1 MTSQRRSE
9 RGNIF
14 AALFGAVA
22 LIGVVGAASTALMR
36 GPLSTVVT
44 VNQRAKADTQ
54 MQLAAKLAI
63 MEAAQ
68 QSAGGDCDADGYI
81 EPLVPRGPSGSEP
94 IPTNGGLIPGVIGA
108 TKTDPWG
115 TEYGYCVWDMK
126 DIGTGTCAAGLI
138 DGPTV
143 DAAANSSVVLAI
155 ISAGPDRAFQTAC
168 ETYTANNDHVTQ
180 AGDDIVHTF
189 TYDDARGLSDGLWTL
204 KQGSPNVATIDKE
217 IELSKAA
224 SFLSETSF
232 QGGAKFDSGFLDL
245 SAGGLMKLPTQATS
259 GVCNVANTGVL
270 RIDTSGGGQL
280 LQICDPSADVILDPD
295 GDKWVDIGGS
305 GGVGGN
311 IDGLTDGYSHGA
323 SRNLFLGSEDANLN
337 VDPAQA
343 ISNVALGLGSGE
355 AIVSGDNNTLLGNS
369 AGYNIT
375 TGNNNVM
382 IGSGAG
388 GGVTTGSNNIIIGNS
403 DALAAGTS
411 NELRIS
417 NFIFGDISGGRLGI
431 GGAPGAGY
439 KLDVEGGTVN
449 ADRYE
454 VAPNVFY
461 STSGSDLLLGTSN
474 TTRLV
479 IDSAGLVGIGMAPS
493 EELDVAGDIR
503 ASESFYADEGNAGA
517 PAYSFDGDADTGIF
531 GSGAGDL
538 AISTNGLQRLV
549 VDSSGNVGI
558 GEPSPGQALD
568 VVGNGEFSGY
578 VLGESFRVN
587 SDSGLYEQGTGVSLN
602 VGGAPAL
609 TVLASGEVGIGTTNP
624 NMDLEVAGAIRIGDT
639 ANGCAAGTSGS
650 IKYTSSGDAL
660 EYCSSDGNWYT
671 IGASGGGGGG
681 VGSPRIS
688 ALQEAAATNIIDNAN
703 YTQTWRWDS
712 LTTDNGLILGSSSIT
727 SGSILNIA
735 GTNTGAS
742 AAALNVSTTSTTSG
756 ASAITGLASGAAGFV
771 TGVIGQSDSGSGR
784 GVYGYA
790 SATVGVNYGV
800 QAISNGSNGYGLFA
814 RAASATGNTYGVY
827 GDVNSPDGI
836 GGYFQNLAGG
846 WGLYSE
852 NDVGIGPNH
861 YLNWGTTRGTTG
873 YGIRDNNGIMEI
885 KNSSGTWS
893 PISSSSSVGGAPG
906 SDSQVVYNSAGTLG
920 ADANFTW
927 DRATARMGLG
937 VASPTG
943 RLQTG
948 DTLYDTAVCPA
959 GYVAGDFDGEGDV
972 QDCVS
977 VGLVVLPD
985 GNVGVGTTAPNLMS
999 AAREFSVSTGLAS
1012 GAVGINLQGNVAD
1025 GAAVGAIGAWNNSD
1039 LVSMIQFPHTGATG
1053 AIQFGVH
1060 NGTSMDLDA
1069 MILQSDGNIVL
1080 GDLAADAGLR
1090 LDVNGAVGATEYC
1103 DEDGLNCIDIADVSG
1118 AGGADTEVQF
1128 NSGGKLAG
1136 SPGFTWAEGS
1146 SALNVTGRVN
1156 ITDRVNIAGQVGSA
1170 PQLMRLGDLTDVDTT
1185 GAVDGNAIIF
1195 DGTNWVVG
1203 TVGAGSIGAA
1213 GTDRQ
1218 VQFNSNGALAADSRF
1233 VYTSAGDFIV
1243 GSYQFDDTTTGN
1255 EDARMVFN
1263 RSKGAFRAGRVALA
1277 QWDDANIGVNSA
1289 AFGLDTTAS
1298 GLASF
1303 ATGRAVT
1310 ASGSYSFVS
1319 GQTGTASGTYSV
1331 AMGRQNTASGIASV
1345 ALGHV
1350 TTASGANSFAAGNQT
1365 IASGLSSTAMG
1376 RSVVAGDGVALSGL
1390 GDGSL
1395 ALGLI
1400 DDAVT
1405 ITTPSQVTGI
1415 QSMGIFMGDQDG
1427 LVVSANNQMSLL
1439 GGTMVIDPRV
1449 PATNLTADTTF
1460 EVEGTIKISYSNEAC
1475 DASREGSIRYMSN
1488 TDTFE
1493 VCAATASGW
1502 EEIGGNIEQVAGDPP
1517 VSNFVEDLNDLGD
1530 VVLSGSANGECLTY
1544 NGTNWINSACTS
1556 SAPSA
1561 AGADRQ
1567 IQFNSNNS
1575 FAADAN
1581 FVYTSEGS
1589 LIIGSSQMDDDSG
1602 SSDDNTKMFF
1612 DKDNAAFRA
1621 GFVGDDVFWDSANRG
1636 WASVALGQNTTASG
1650 QRAVAMGNFTQAT
1663 GNQAFAVGE
1672 NSIASG
1678 DSSMAFGADTEA
1690 GGYAATALGSTSR
1703 ALGNRSLASGSASFA
1718 GGENS
1723 TALGH
1728 QTKASGYASTAMGTF
1743 SMATGEASTAMGEGT
1758 MATGRYGIAMGLA
1771 AVAGD
1776 GLFVGSDPEQGS
1788 QNPLVGEAT
1797 MAIGLVTADNANN
1810 FLTVFPKVTG
1820 NQSLGI
1826 FMSAQEAVELADNN
1840 TMGLFGG
1847 KMVIDP
1853 RVPASNL
1860 SADTAFEVEGTIK
1873 IAYSGE
1879 ACDASREGSIR
1890 YMSSTDTFE
1899 MCAVAA
1905 NDWEAIG
1912 GGGTPGGVDT
1922 NVQFNS
1928 NGTLD
1933 GSSNF
1938 TWNEGTTTLD
1948 VNGVVSISD
1957 RLVLGGTAGNAPTYI
1972 ALADLSDVDVSGV
1985 ANGECLAYD
1994 GAQWTAAACGGGGG
2008 GATPGG
2014 ADTYVQF
2021 NSNGALGGTADFTWD
2036 QGNTILSISG
2046 VVSVGEKIAMGGVA
2060 GNLPTYMGLNG
2071 LSDVDTT
2078 GVANGD
2084 ALVYDGSEWV
2094 PGAAGATPGG
2104 ANTYV
2109 QFNSNGELHGVAGFT
2124 WNNAT
2129 TTLGVTGR
2137 INVSDRINITG
2148 QAGNAP
2154 NEMTIANLG
2163 DVALASPAN
2172 GECLVYDGTNW
2183 ENAACGG
2190 GGGGG
2195 AISGLTAATATN
2207 SINNGNYTQTWNW
2220 DSLTT
2225 ETGLSLQSTSRT
2237 TGALLS
2243 LSAPATAGAGVGLLN
2258 INTTTTGGASVR
2270 GLSSIVT
2277 RNGGTSQNSSAVY
2290 GEINTVSG
2298 TNANGAA
2305 AVLGVSTGNAAAVS
2319 GVRGNHDGGGSGVMG
2334 TSVTGAAVFGTASD
2348 TSASNKGVY
2357 GSSAS
2362 SAGYG
2367 VQGEAT
2373 ALSGTNFGVHGSSA
2387 SATGYGVY
2395 GIATSTT
2402 GGAANYGV
2410 YGQSNGDTGRG
2421 VYGLANSATGVAD
2434 GVFGQTNSTSGRGVY
2449 GLAVAGTGTTS
2460 GVFGQSASTSGRG
2473 ITGYAAGASGATS
2486 GVWGEAASTTGRGVF
2501 GYNPNASGI
2510 GYGVYGQ
2517 SGSSAGY
2524 GGYFTNTS
2532 TGVALHAQGDI
2543 TYTGVLTDTS
2553 DIRLKTDIQQ
2563 LDAQDV
2569 LARLDQIDTYSFRMR
2584 DNVSG
2589 QLELGVMAQE
2599 VEKVFPELVRTAK
2612 DEMGTKSVNYSGFV
2626 APLIEATKTLK
2637 AENDNLKAELA
2648 SLKTEQVAMMD
2659 SIDDLRADMNGMK
2672 AHTGYG
2678 IGKAGFGA
2686 GMVAGVIVI
2695 LGGLGLAF
2703 MWNNTGLRRRRRAE

>member
-1 MTSQRRSE
+1 MTEHRPENNIERNTRDLAGDFRLTSQRRSE

-44 VNQRAKADTQ
+44 VNQKAKADTQ

-68 QSAGGDCDADGYI
+68 QAAGGDCDADGYI

-126 DIGTGTCAAGLI
+126 DIGTGSCAAGLI

-189 TYDDARGLSDGLWTL
+189 TYDDARGLSDGLWSL

-217 IELSKAA
+217 IELNKKAV
-224 SFLSETSF
+224 FTSEAPPAEF

-280 LQICDPSADVILDPD
+280 LQICDPAADVILDPD

-323 SRNLFLGSEDANLN
+323 SRNLFLGSEDVNLN

-355 AIVSGDNNTLLGNS
+355 AIVSGDHNTLLGNS

-479 IDSAGLVGIGMAPS
+479 IDSAGLVGIGMSPS

-531 GSGAGDL
+531 GSGVGDL

-609 TVLASGEVGIGTTNP
+609 TVLSSGEVGIGTTNP
-624 NMDLEVAGAIRIGDT
+624 NMELEVAGAIRIGNT
-639 ANGCAAGTSGS
+639 ANGCAAGTAGS
-650 IKYTSSGDAL
+650 IKYTSAGDAL
-660 EYCSSDGNWYT
+660 EYCSSDGNWYAL
-671 IGASGGGGGG
+671 GSAGGGGGG
-681 VGSPRIS
+681 IGSPRIS

-703 YTQTWRWDS
+703 YTQTWNWDS
-712 LTTDNGLILGSSSIT
+712 LTTENGLRLGSNSVT
-727 SGSILNIA
+727 SGNVLSVVA
-735 GTNTGAS
+735 SNTSSDG
-742 AAALNVSTTSTTSG
+742 
-756 ASAITGLASGAAGFV
+756 SAIHARTNGSSGSSAIFAEAVGTATYGLRVEHANTVGAGIYALSTSGAAGDFV
-771 TGVIGQSDSGSGR
+771 SNAAAGI
-784 GVYGYA
+784 GVYGTGNGGGMSMGGRFTSQSTTGGYGA
-790 SATVGVNYGV
+790 YVNAAGATGTNYGIYA
-800 QAISNGSNGYGLFA
+800 QAN
-814 RAASATGNTYGVY
+814 SADAYA
-827 GDVNSPDGI
+827 
-836 GGYFQNLAGG
+836 GYFMNVGNG
-846 WGLYSE
+846 WGIYTEDDFGLAANSY
-852 NDVGIGPNH
+852 I
-861 YLNWGTTRGTTG
+861 NWGAIGSTVKGSGG
-873 YGIRDNNGIMEI
+873 YGIRDNNGVIEM
-885 KNSSGTWS
+885 KNSGGTWS
-893 PISSSSSVGGAPG
+893 PISNSGSVGGAPG
-906 SDSQVVYNSAGTLG
+906 ADTQVVYNSGGTLG

-927 DRATARMGLG
+927 DRTTARMGLA

-948 DTLYDTAVCPA
+948 DTIYDSAVCPA

-985 GNVGVGTTAPNLMS
+985 GNVGVGTTTPNLMS
-999 AAREFSVSTGLAS
+999 AARELSVSTGMAS
-1012 GAVGINLQGNVAD
+1012 GAVGINLQGNVTD
-1025 GAAVGAIGAWNNSD
+1025 GSAVGAIGAWNNSD
-1039 LVSMIQFPHTGATG
+1039 LVSMIQFPRTGTAG
-1053 AIQFGVH
+1053 SIQFGVSD
-1060 NGTSMDLDA
+1060 GASMNPDA

-1103 DEDGLNCIDIADVSG
+1103 DEDGLNCIDIANVSG

-1128 NSGGKLAG
+1128 NSNGTLAG
-1136 SPGFTWAEGS
+1136 SPGFTWTEGS

-1156 ITDRVNIAGQVGSA
+1156 ISDRVNIAGQAGSA

-1218 VQFNSNGALAADSRF
+1218 IQFNSSGSLAADSRF
-1233 VYTSAGDFIV
+1233 VYSSQGVFMVSGTYTATISPPLEGAGSRMFFDP
-1243 GSYQFDDTTTGN
+1243 GSG
-1255 EDARMVFN
+1255 
-1263 RSKGAFRAGRVALA
+1263 SFRAGSVAGTQWDTASIGNHSVAL
-1277 QWDDANIGVNSA
+1277 GY
-1289 AFGLDTTAS
+1289 DTTAS
-1298 GLASF
+1298 GVY
-1303 ATGRAVT
+1303 G
-1310 ASGSYSFVS
+1310 
-1319 GQTGTASGTYSV
+1319 V
-1331 AMGRQNTASGIASV
+1331 AMGRA
-1345 ALGHV
+1345 
-1350 TTASGANSFAAGNQT
+1350 TTASGGYGTAMGRLT
-1365 IASGLSSTAMG
+1365 VASGSVAMAMGDGTTASGNYSTAMG
-1376 RSVVAGDGVALSGL
+1376 RHVVAGNGVMGSGL
-1390 GDGSL
+1390 GDGSF
-1395 ALGLI
+1395 AFGLV

-1439 GGTMVIDPRV
+1439 GGSMVIDPRV
-1449 PATNLTADTTF
+1449 PASNLAADTAL

-1517 VSNFVEDLNDLGD
+1517 VSNFVEDLDDLGD
-1530 VVLSGSANGECLTY
+1530 VVLAGSANGECLVY
-1544 NGTNWINSACTS
+1544 NGTNWINSTCTS
-1556 SAPSA
+1556 SAPNA

-1567 IQFNSNNS
+1567 IQFNSGNS

-1581 FVYTSEGS
+1581 FVYTSAGS
-1589 LIIGSSQMDDDSG
+1589 LIIGSSEMDDDSG
-1602 SSDDNTKMFF
+1602 TTDDNARMFF

-1636 WASVALGQNTTASG
+1636 WASVAMGQNTTASG
-1650 QRAVAMGNFTQAT
+1650 QRSVAMGNFTQAT
-1663 GNQAFAVGE
+1663 GDQAFAVGE

-1678 DSSMAFGADTEA
+1678 GSSMAFGADTEA
-1690 GGYAATALGSTSR
+1690 SGFAATALGSTSR
-1703 ALGNRSLASGSASFA
+1703 AVGNRSLASGSASFA

-1728 QTKASGYASTAMGTF
+1728 QTKAVGYASTAMGTF
-1743 SMATGEASTAMGEGT
+1743 SMATGEASTTMGEGT
-1758 MATGRYGIAMGLA
+1758 IATGRYGIAMGLA

-1788 QNPLVGEAT
+1788 QNPLVGEGA

-1820 NQSLGI
+1820 NESLGI
-1826 FMSAQEAVELADNN
+1826 FMNAQEAVELADSN

-1890 YMSSTDTFE
+1890 YMSNTDTFE

-1912 GGGTPGGVDT
+1912 GSVTPGGVDT

-2008 GATPGG
+2008 ATPGG

-2094 PGAAGATPGG
+2094 PGSAGATPGG
-2104 ANTYV
+2104 ANTHV

-2124 WNNAT
+2124 WDNAT
-2129 TTLGVTGR
+2129 TTLGVTGK

-2183 ENAACGG
+2183 ENATCGG
-2190 GGGGG
+2190 GGGTPAG
-2195 AISGLTAATATN
+2195 ANTQIQFNNSGAFGASANLTYNGTTLEATSATATT
-2207 SINNGNYTQTWNW
+2207 NGLLRAMSTVASGASYAIYGQAAST
-2220 DSLTT
+2220 DGRGIY
-2225 ETGLSLQSTSRT
+2225 GLALATS
-2237 TGALLS
+2237 GS
-2243 LSAPATAGAGVGLLN
+2243 TAG
-2258 INTTTTGGASVR
+2258 
-2270 GLSSIVT
+2270 
-2277 RNGGTSQNSSAVY
+2277 
-2290 GEINTVSG
+2290 
-2298 TNANGAA
+2298 
-2305 AVLGVSTGNAAAVS
+2305 
-2319 GVRGNHDGGGSGVMG
+2319 
-2334 TSVTGAAVFGTASD
+2334 VFGQANSD
-2348 TSASNKGVY
+2348 N
-2357 GSSAS
+2357 GS
-2362 SAGYG
+2362 
-2367 VQGEAT
+2367 
-2373 ALSGTNFGVHGSSA
+2373 
-2387 SATGYGVY
+2387 
-2395 GIATSTT
+2395 
-2402 GGAANYGV
+2402 
-2410 YGQSNGDTGRG
+2410 G
-2421 VYGLANSATGVAD
+2421 VYGLNLATTGMAN
-2434 GVFGQTNSTSGRGVY
+2434 
-2449 GLAVAGTGTTS
+2449 

-2473 ITGYAAGASGATS
+2473 VTGYAAGASGTTS
-2486 GVWGEAASTTGRGVF
+2486 GVWGEAASSTGRGVF
-2501 GYNPNASGI
+2501 GYNPSTSGV
-2510 GYGVYGQ
+2510 GQGVYGQ
-2517 SGSSAGY
+2517 SASTSGSGVYGTNTATSGSTVGVWGNAVSASGFGVYGNNTASGGTGIGGVANTGAGVAVWGSTTSTTAAATGVRGTASGASGATYGVYGSSSSATGY
-2524 GGYFTNTS
+2524 GGYFTNLS

-2584 DNVSG
+2584 DDVSG

-2599 VEKVFPELVRTAK
+2599 VEKVFPELVRTAS
-2612 DEMGTKSVNYSGFV
+2612 DEMGTKSVNYTGFV

-2648 SLKTEQVAMMD
+2648 SLKTEQVAMLS

-2678 IGKAGFGA
+2678 IGKAGFGV

>member
-1 MTSQRRSE
+1 MTDHRPENNIERNTRDLAGDFRLTSQRRSE

-81 EPLVPRGPSGSEP
+81 EPLIHRTGTPA
-94 IPTNGGLIPGVIGA
+94 PTGGGLIPSSIGA

-115 TEYGYCVWDMK
+115 SEYGYCVWNMK
-126 DIGTGTCAAGLI
+126 DIGTGSCSTDML
-138 DGPTV
+138 DGPTA
-143 DAAANSSVVLAI
+143 DADAKTAIVLAI
-155 ISAGPDRAFQTAC
+155 ISSGPDRTFQTSCIDWVDSSTDVA
-168 ETYTANNDHVTQ
+168 AQ
-180 AGDDIVHTF
+180 AGDDIVHSF

-204 KQGSPNVATIDKE
+204 KQGNPDVATIDKE

-311 IDGLTDGYSHGA
+311 IDGLTDGLRHKATG
-323 SRNLFLGSEDANLN
+323 NLFLGTDDADLV
-337 VDPAQA
+337 VDVAQA
-343 ISNVALGLGSGE
+343 DSNVVVGVGAGDL
-355 AIVSGDNNTLLGNS
+355 IVDGDENVLIGRD
-369 AGYNIT
+369 
-375 TGNNNVM
+375 TGNILVG
-382 IGSGAG
+382 GSR
-388 GGVTTGSNNIIIGNS
+388 NIIIGYNE
-403 DALAAGTS
+403 DAPAANTNDFMNIGGLLYGDLFN
-411 NELRIS
+411 NEI
-417 NFIFGDISGGRLGI
+417 GI
-431 GGAPGAGY
+431 GVTNPTTT
-439 KLDVEGGTVN
+439 LDVGTGTVN
-449 ADRYE
+449 AGRYQVGSVTTNITASGGGDMLLQTNNLQRIVVMADGK
-454 VAPNVFY
+454 VAVGAISPSEKLDVDGNIHAADNVFADFFY
-461 STSGSDLLLGTSN
+461 GELGS
-474 TTRLV
+474 
-479 IDSAGLVGIGMAPS
+479 
-493 EELDVAGDIR
+493 
-503 ASESFYADEGNAGA
+503 ASDAV
-517 PAYSFDGDADTGIF
+517 YSFTGDTNTGLFSPGADN
-531 GSGAGDL
+531 L
-538 AISTNGLQRLV
+538 AITTGGFQRLV

-609 TVLASGEVGIGTTNP
+609 TVLSSGEVGIGTTNP

-639 ANGCAAGTSGS
+639 SNGCGAGTSGS

-703 YTQTWRWDS
+703 YTQTWNWDS
-712 LTTDNGLILGSSSIT
+712 LTTENGLRLGSNSVT
-727 SGSILNIA
+727 SGNVLSVVAN
-735 GTNTGAS
+735 NTSSDGS
-742 AAALNVSTTSTTSG
+742 AIHARANGSSGSSAIFAEATGTTSYGVEITHAHTVG
-756 ASAITGLASGAAGFV
+756 SAIHATSTGSNAAVFAANAVGKA
-771 TGVIGQSDSGSGR
+771 GVMGQSNYTTGMGF
-784 GVYGYA
+784 GGWF
-790 SATVGVNYGV
+790 ATY
-800 QAISNGSNGYGLFA
+800 STNGG
-814 RAASATGNTYGVY
+814 YGVY
-827 GDVNSPDGI
+827 GASVAASGTSYGVYGQANSADSY
-836 GGYFQNLAGG
+836 GGYFMNSADG
-846 WGLYSE
+846 WGLYTEDDFGLAANSY
-852 NDVGIGPNH
+852 I
-861 YLNWGTTRGTTG
+861 NWGAINSTVQGETG
-873 YGIRDNNGIMEI
+873 YGIRDNNGVIEM
-885 KNSSGTWS
+885 KNSGGTWS
-893 PISSSSSVGGAPG
+893 PISNSGSVGGAPG
-906 SDSQVVYNSAGTLG
+906 ADTQVVYNSGGTLG

-927 DRATARMGLG
+927 DRTTARMGLG

-977 VGLVVLPD
+977 VGLVVLPN
-985 GNVGVGTTAPNLMS
+985 GNVGVGTTTPNLMS
-999 AAREFSVSTGLAS
+999 AARELSVSTGSAS

-1053 AIQFGVH
+1053 SIQFGVH

-1203 TVGAGSIGAA
+1203 TLG
-1213 GTDRQ
+1213 
-1218 VQFNSNGALAADSRF
+1218 
-1233 VYTSAGDFIV
+1233 
-1243 GSYQFDDTTTGN
+1243 
-1255 EDARMVFN
+1255 
-1263 RSKGAFRAGRVALA
+1263 
-1277 QWDDANIGVNSA
+1277 
-1289 AFGLDTTAS
+1289 
-1298 GLASF
+1298 
-1303 ATGRAVT
+1303 
-1310 ASGSYSFVS
+1310 SGSV
-1319 GQTGTASGTYSV
+1319 
-1331 AMGRQNTASGIASV
+1331 
-1345 ALGHV
+1345 
-1350 TTASGANSFAAGNQT
+1350 
-1365 IASGLSSTAMG
+1365 
-1376 RSVVAGDGVALSGL
+1376 
-1390 GDGSL
+1390 
-1395 ALGLI
+1395 
-1400 DDAVT
+1400 
-1405 ITTPSQVTGI
+1405 
-1415 QSMGIFMGDQDG
+1415 
-1427 LVVSANNQMSLL
+1427 
-1439 GGTMVIDPRV
+1439 
-1449 PATNLTADTTF
+1449 
-1460 EVEGTIKISYSNEAC
+1460 
-1475 DASREGSIRYMSN
+1475 
-1488 TDTFE
+1488 
-1493 VCAATASGW
+1493 
-1502 EEIGGNIEQVAGDPP
+1502 
-1517 VSNFVEDLNDLGD
+1517 
-1530 VVLSGSANGECLTY
+1530 
-1544 NGTNWINSACTS
+1544 
-1556 SAPSA
+1556 SA

-1567 IQFNSNNS
+1567 IQFNSGNS

-1581 FVYTSEGS
+1581 FVYTSAGS
-1589 LIIGSSQMDDDSG
+1589 LIIGSSEMDDDSG
-1602 SSDDNTKMFF
+1602 TTDDNARMFF

-1636 WASVALGQNTTASG
+1636 WASVAMGQNTTASG
-1650 QRAVAMGNFTQAT
+1650 QRSVAMGNFTQAT
-1663 GNQAFAVGE
+1663 GDQAFAVGE

-1678 DSSMAFGADTEA
+1678 GSSMAFGADTEA
-1690 GGYAATALGSTSR
+1690 SGFAATALGSTSR
-1703 ALGNRSLASGSASFA
+1703 AVGNRSLASGSASFA

-1728 QTKASGYASTAMGTF
+1728 QTKAVGYASTAMGTF
-1743 SMATGEASTAMGEGT
+1743 SMATGEASTTMGEGT
-1758 MATGRYGIAMGLA
+1758 IATGRYGIAMGLA

-1788 QNPLVGEAT
+1788 QNPLVGEGT

-1820 NQSLGI
+1820 NESLGI
-1826 FMSAQEAVELADNN
+1826 FMNAQQAVELADSN

-1879 ACDASREGSIR
+1879 ACDADREGSIR
-1890 YMSSTDTFE
+1890 YMSNTDTFE

-1994 GAQWTAAACGGGGG
+1994 GAQWTAAACGGGGSFVSLTDTPADYTG
-2008 GATPGG
+2008 AGGMFVKVNAGATGLEF
-2014 ADTYVQF
+2014 TNTLV
-2021 NSNGALGGTADFTWD
+2021 NSVAGIPAPTGMVLGDLD
-2036 QGNTILSISG
+2036 N
-2046 VVSVGEKIAMGGVA
+2046 VSVGS
-2060 GNLPTYMGLNG
+2060 P
-2071 LSDVDTT
+2071 S
-2078 GVANGD
+2078 NGD
-2084 ALVYDGSEWV
+2084 VLTYDGTNWV
-2094 PGAAGATPGG
+2094 SGTGGGGATPGG

-2109 QFNSNGELHGVAGFT
+2109 QFNSNGALDGVAGFT
-2124 WNNAT
+2124 WNNST

-2190 GGGGG
+2190 GGGTPAGANTQIQFNNGG
-2195 AISGLTAATATN
+2195 AFGASAGLTYNGTTLESTSATATTN
-2207 SINNGNYTQTWNW
+2207 
-2220 DSLTT
+2220 
-2225 ETGLSLQSTSRT
+2225 
-2237 TGALLS
+2237 
-2243 LSAPATAGAGVGLLN
+2243 GLLRAMS
-2258 INTTTTGGASVR
+2258 TVASGASYAIF
-2270 GLSSIVT
+2270 G
-2277 RNGGTSQNSSAVY
+2277 Q
-2290 GEINTVSG
+2290 
-2298 TNANGAA
+2298 AA
-2305 AVLGVSTGNAAAVS
+2305 ST
-2319 GVRGNHDGGGSGVMG
+2319 D
-2334 TSVTGAAVFGTASD
+2334 
-2348 TSASNKGVY
+2348 
-2357 GSSAS
+2357 
-2362 SAGYG
+2362 
-2367 VQGEAT
+2367 
-2373 ALSGTNFGVHGSSA
+2373 
-2387 SATGYGVY
+2387 
-2395 GIATSTT
+2395 
-2402 GGAANYGV
+2402 
-2410 YGQSNGDTGRG
+2410 GRG
-2421 VYGLANSATGVAD
+2421 VYGLSIATSGATA
-2434 GVFGQTNSTSGRGVY
+2434 GVFGQANSDSGNGVY
-2449 GLAVAGTGTTS
+2449 GLNVATTGMAN

-2473 ITGYAAGASGATS
+2473 VTGYAAGTS
-2486 GVWGEAASTTGRGVF
+2486 GSTIGVFGQADSPTGRGVF
-2501 GYNPNASGI
+2501 GYNPSTTGAGQ
-2510 GYGVYGQ
+2510 GVYGQ
-2517 SGSSAGY
+2517 SASTGGSGVFGTNTATSGSTAGVWGAAASASGFGVYGNNTASGGTGVGGVANTGAGVGVWGSTTSTTAAATGVRGTASGASGATYGVYGSSSSATGY
-2524 GGYFTNTS
+2524 GGYFTNLS

-2584 DNVSG
+2584 DDVSG

-2599 VEKVFPELVRTAK
+2599 VEKVFPELVRTAS
-2612 DEMGTKSVNYSGFV
+2612 DEMGTKSVNYTGFV

-2648 SLKTEQVAMMD
+2648 SLKTEQVAMLS

-2678 IGKAGFGA
+2678 IGKAQMGVGLIA
-2686 GMVAGVIVI
+2686 GMI
-2695 LGGLGLAF
+2695 LMGGMGGIIHLVS
-2703 MWNNTGLRRRRRAE
+2703 RRRRKMN

>member
-1 MTSQRRSE
+1 MTEHRPENNIERNTRDLAGDFRLTSQRRSE

-44 VNQRAKADTQ
+44 VNQKAKADTQ

-68 QSAGGDCDADGYI
+68 QAAGGDCDADGFI
-81 EPLVPRGPSGSEP
+81 EPLVPRAGTTV
-94 IPTNGGLIPGVIGA
+94 PTNGGLIPGIIGA

-115 TEYGYCVWDMK
+115 TEYGYCAWDMM
-126 DIGTGTCAAGLI
+126 DLGHASCDATPPGLLDGATADPDDARAAI
-138 DGPTV
+138 II
-143 DAAANSSVVLAI
+143 SI
-155 ISAGPDRAFQTAC
+155 ISAGPDRAFNTSCVDYA
-168 ETYTANNDHVTQ
+168 TDPKMVLSG
-180 AGDDIVHTF
+180 GDDVVHSF
-189 TYDDARGLSDGLWTL
+189 TYDDASGMSDGLWKL
-204 KQGSPNVATIDKE
+204 MPNRPDVATIDKE

-224 SFLSETSF
+224 SFLSETNF
-232 QGGAKFDSGFLDL
+232 QGGARFSSGFLDMRD
-245 SAGGLMKLPTQATS
+245 SASNSGLILPTQAES
-259 GVCNVANTGVL
+259 GVCNDANSGLL
-270 RIDTSGGGQL
+270 RIFEGADEEQT
-280 LQICDPSADVILDPD
+280 LQICDRSAAALLIAPD
-295 GDKWVDIGGS
+295 GWIN
-305 GGVGGN
+305 VGGMGAGGD
-311 IDGLTDGYSHGA
+311 IDALTDGLRDEATG
-323 SRNLFLGSEDANLN
+323 NLFLGTDDADLV
-337 VDPAQA
+337 VDVAQA
-343 ISNVALGLGSGE
+343 DSNVVVGVGAGDL
-355 AIVSGDNNTLLGNS
+355 IVDGDENVLIGRD
-369 AGYNIT
+369 
-375 TGNNNVM
+375 TGNILVG
-382 IGSGAG
+382 GSR
-388 GGVTTGSNNIIIGNS
+388 NIIIGYNE
-403 DALAAGTS
+403 DAPAANTNDFMNIGGLLYGDLFNNEIGIGVTNPSVTLDVGAGTVHAGS
-411 NELRIS
+411 YQVGPIGVSSTNITA
-417 NFIFGDISGGRLGI
+417 SGGGDMLLQTNNLQRIVVMADGKVAV
-431 GGAPGAGY
+431 GAISPSE
-439 KLDVEGGTVN
+439 KLDVDGN
-449 ADRYE
+449 IHAAD
-454 VAPNVFY
+454 NVFADFFY
-461 STSGSDLLLGTSN
+461 GELGS
-474 TTRLV
+474 
-479 IDSAGLVGIGMAPS
+479 
-493 EELDVAGDIR
+493 
-503 ASESFYADEGNAGA
+503 ASDAV
-517 PAYSFDGDADTGIF
+517 YSFTGDTNTGLFSPGADN
-531 GSGAGDL
+531 L
-538 AISTNGLQRLV
+538 AITTGGFQRLV

-609 TVLASGEVGIGTTNP
+609 TVLSSGEVGIGTTNP

-639 ANGCAAGTSGS
+639 SNGCGAGTSGS

-703 YTQTWRWDS
+703 YTQTWNWDS
-712 LTTDNGLILGSSSIT
+712 LTTENGLRLGSNSVT
-727 SGSILNIA
+727 SGNVLSVVANNTSSDGSAIHARANGSSGSSAILA
-735 GTNTGAS
+735 EATG
-742 AAALNVSTTSTTSG
+742 TTSYGVEITHAHTVGSAIHATSTGSNAGVFTANAVGKAGVMGQSNYATGMGFGGWFATFSTSG
-756 ASAITGLASGAAGFV
+756 G
-771 TGVIGQSDSGSGR
+771 
-784 GVYGYA
+784 
-790 SATVGVNYGV
+790 
-800 QAISNGSNGYGLFA
+800 
-814 RAASATGNTYGVY
+814 YGVY
-827 GDVNSPDGI
+827 GVSVAASGTSYGVYGQANSADSY
-836 GGYFQNLAGG
+836 GGYFMNSADG
-846 WGLYSE
+846 WGLYTEDDFGLAANSY
-852 NDVGIGPNH
+852 I
-861 YLNWGTTRGTTG
+861 NWGAINSTVQGETG
-873 YGIRDNNGIMEI
+873 YGIRDNNGVIEM
-885 KNSSGTWS
+885 KNSGGTWS
-893 PISSSSSVGGAPG
+893 PISNSGSVGGAPG
-906 SDSQVVYNSAGTLG
+906 ADTQVVYNSGGTLG

-927 DRATARMGLG
+927 DRTTARMGLG

-948 DTLYDTAVCPA
+948 DTIYDSAVCPA

-985 GNVGVGTTAPNLMS
+985 GNVGVGTTTPNLMS
-999 AAREFSVSTGLAS
+999 AARELSVSTGMAS
-1012 GAVGINLQGNVAD
+1012 GAVGINLQGNVTD
-1025 GAAVGAIGAWNNSD
+1025 GSAVGAIGAWNNSD
-1039 LVSMIQFPHTGATG
+1039 LVSMIQFPRTGTAG
-1053 AIQFGVH
+1053 SIQFGVSD
-1060 NGTSMDLDA
+1060 GASMDLDA

-1080 GDLAADAGLR
+1080 GDLAADTGLR

-1103 DEDGLNCIDIADVSG
+1103 DEDGLNCIDIANVSG

-1128 NSGGKLAG
+1128 NSNGTLAG
-1136 SPGFTWAEGS
+1136 SPGFTWTEGS

-1156 ITDRVNIAGQVGSA
+1156 ISDRVNIAGQAGSA

-1185 GAVDGNAIIF
+1185 GAANGDAIIF

-1203 TVGAGSIGAA
+1203 TLGSGSVSAA
-1213 GTDRQ
+1213 GADREI
-1218 VQFNSNGALAADSRF
+1218 QFNSG
-1233 VYTSAGDFIV
+1233 G
-1243 GSYQFDDTTTGN
+1243 
-1255 EDARMVFN
+1255 
-1263 RSKGAFRAGRVALA
+1263 
-1277 QWDDANIGVNSA
+1277 
-1289 AFGLDTTAS
+1289 
-1298 GLASF
+1298 SF
-1303 ATGRAVT
+1303 A
-1310 ASGSYSFVS
+1310 ASSNYKLMADGDLLLA
-1319 GQTGTASGTYSV
+1319 GTHTGTASVPVSGAGTRLFFDTQTASLRAGKVTAAQWDNGNVGDTSIGLGHDAQASNSYSV
-1331 AMGRQNTASGIASV
+1331 AIGQGVTSSGWASV
-1345 ALGHV
+1345 ALGREAAV
-1350 TTASGANSFAAGNQT
+1350 SGNYSAV
-1365 IASGLSSTAMG
+1365 L
-1376 RSVVAGDGVALSGL
+1376 GL
-1390 GDGSL
+1390 GSN
-1395 ALGLI
+1395 LGAYPI
-1400 DDAVT
+1400 V
-1405 ITTPSQVTGI
+1405 SG
-1415 QSMGIFMGDQDG
+1415 QSSFGIFMGDQ
-1427 LVVSANNQMSLL
+1427 SAANFSAANTMGVF
-1439 GGTMVIDPRV
+1439 GGKMVIDPRV
-1449 PATNLTADTTF
+1449 PATNLTADTAL

-1517 VSNFVEDLNDLGD
+1517 VSNFVEDLDDLGD
-1530 VVLSGSANGECLTY
+1530 VVLAGSANGECLVY
-1544 NGTNWINSACTS
+1544 NGTNWINSTCTS
-1556 SAPSA
+1556 SAPNA

-1567 IQFNSNNS
+1567 IQFNSGNS

-1581 FVYTSEGS
+1581 FVYTSAGS
-1589 LIIGSSQMDDDSG
+1589 LIIGSSEMDDDSG
-1602 SSDDNTKMFF
+1602 TTDDNARMFF

-1636 WASVALGQNTTASG
+1636 WASVAMGQNTTASG
-1650 QRAVAMGNFTQAT
+1650 QRSVAMGNFTQAT
-1663 GNQAFAVGE
+1663 GDQAFAVGE

-1678 DSSMAFGADTEA
+1678 GSSMAFGADTEA
-1690 GGYAATALGSTSR
+1690 SGFAATALGSTSR
-1703 ALGNRSLASGSASFA
+1703 AVGNRSLASGSASFA

-1728 QTKASGYASTAMGTF
+1728 QTKAVGYASTAMGTF
-1743 SMATGEASTAMGEGT
+1743 SMATGEASTTMGEGT
-1758 MATGRYGIAMGLA
+1758 IATGRYGIAMGLW

-1788 QNPLVGEAT
+1788 QNPLVGEGT

-1820 NQSLGI
+1820 NESLGI
-1826 FMSAQEAVELADNN
+1826 FMNAQEAVELADSN

-1890 YMSSTDTFE
+1890 YMSNTDTFE

-1912 GGGTPGGVDT
+1912 GSVTPGGVDT

-2008 GATPGG
+2008 ATPGG

-2094 PGAAGATPGG
+2094 PGSAGATPGG
-2104 ANTYV
+2104 ANTHV

-2129 TTLGVTGR
+2129 TTLGVTGK

-2183 ENAACGG
+2183 ENATCGG
-2190 GGGGG
+2190 GGGTPAG
-2195 AISGLTAATATN
+2195 ANTQIQFNNSGAFGASANLTYNGTTLEATSATATTN
-2207 SINNGNYTQTWNW
+2207 
-2220 DSLTT
+2220 
-2225 ETGLSLQSTSRT
+2225 
-2237 TGALLS
+2237 
-2243 LSAPATAGAGVGLLN
+2243 GLLRAMS
-2258 INTTTTGGASVR
+2258 TVASGASYA
-2270 GLSSIVT
+2270 I
-2277 RNGGTSQNSSAVY
+2277 
-2290 GEINTVSG
+2290 
-2298 TNANGAA
+2298 
-2305 AVLGVSTGNAAAVS
+2305 
-2319 GVRGNHDGGGSGVMG
+2319 
-2334 TSVTGAAVFGTASD
+2334 
-2348 TSASNKGVY
+2348 
-2357 GSSAS
+2357 
-2362 SAGYG
+2362 
-2367 VQGEAT
+2367 
-2373 ALSGTNFGVHGSSA
+2373 
-2387 SATGYGVY
+2387 
-2395 GIATSTT
+2395 
-2402 GGAANYGV
+2402 
-2410 YGQSNGDTGRG
+2410 YGQAASTDGRG
-2421 VYGLANSATGVAD
+2421 VYGLSTATSGAAA
-2434 GVFGQTNSTSGRGVY
+2434 GVFGQANSGSGTGVY
-2449 GLAVAGTGTTS
+2449 GLNLATTGMANGVFGQSASTDGRGVTGYAAGASGTTS
-2460 GVFGQSASTSGRG
+2460 GVFGQADSP
-2473 ITGYAAGASGATS
+2473 
-2486 GVWGEAASTTGRGVF
+2486 TGRGVH
-2501 GYNPNASGI
+2501 GYHPSTTGA

-2517 SGSSAGY
+2517 TAS
-2524 GGYFTNTS
+2524 S
-2532 TGVALHAQGDI
+2532 TG
-2543 TYTGVLTDTS
+2543 
-2553 DIRLKTDIQQ
+2553 
-2563 LDAQDV
+2563 
-2569 LARLDQIDTYSFRMR
+2569 M
-2584 DNVSG
+2584 
-2589 QLELGVMAQE
+2589 GVMGGVGDQRNGI
-2599 VEKVFPELVRTAK
+2599 LIWL
-2612 DEMGTKSVNYSGFV
+2612 DGTVG
-2626 APLIEATKTLK
+2626 
-2637 AENDNLKAELA
+2637 
-2648 SLKTEQVAMMD
+2648 
-2659 SIDDLRADMNGMK
+2659 
-2672 AHTGYG
+2672 
-2678 IGKAGFGA
+2678 
-2686 GMVAGVIVI
+2686 
-2695 LGGLGLAF
+2695 
-2703 MWNNTGLRRRRRAE
+2703 

>member
-1 MTSQRRSE
+1 MTDHRPENNIERNNTRDLAGDFRLTSQRRSE

-44 VNQRAKADTQ
+44 VNQNAKADTQ

-63 MEAAQ
+63 LEAVADDN
-68 QSAGGDCDADGYI
+68 GNGNCDNDQYI
-81 EPLVPRGPSGSEP
+81 EPLGPGASLPALVGGGQ
-94 IPTNGGLIPGVIGA
+94 IPSTIGA

-115 TEYGYCVWDMK
+115 TEYGYCAWNMSVGVGCGDPQY
-126 DIGTGTCAAGLI
+126 AGLLQ
-138 DGPTV
+138 GPTSDPDIPQAPV
-143 DAAANSSVVLAI
+143 IAI
-155 ISAGPDRAFQTAC
+155 VSAGPDRTFQSSCVDYATDPKMALKG
-168 ETYTANNDHVTQ
+168 
-180 AGDDIVHTF
+180 GDDVVN
-189 TYDDARGLSDGLWTL
+189 TYSYAEARGMSDGLWEL
-204 KQGSPNVATIDKE
+204 KDTDANVATIDKE

-224 SFLSETSF
+224 SFLSETNF

-305 GGVGGN
+305 GGAGGN
-311 IDGLTDGYSHGA
+311 IDGLTDGLRNNA
-323 SRNLFLGSEDANLN
+323 TQNLFLGTDDSDLN
-337 VDPAQA
+337 VDTSTA
-343 ISNVALGLGSGE
+343 SDNVAVGVGAGKNLTTGAENVLIGS
-355 AIVSGDNNTLLGNS
+355 N
-369 AGYNIT
+369 AGANIT
-375 TGNNNVM
+375 TG
-382 IGSGAG
+382 SG
-388 GGVTTGSNNIIIGNS
+388 NFIIGAYPAPTATTDSYMN
-403 DALAAGTS
+403 
-411 NELRIS
+411 I
-417 NFIFGDISGGRLGI
+417 GGRLYGVGANTGI
-431 GGAPGAGY
+431 GVINPQTE
-439 KLDVEGGTVN
+439 LDVGSGTVN
-449 ADRYE
+449 AGRYQVGSASTNITASGGGDMLLQTNNLQRIVVMADGR
-454 VAPNVFY
+454 VAVGNISPTEKLDVDGNIHAADNVFADFFY
-461 STSGSDLLLGTSN
+461 GELGS
-474 TTRLV
+474 
-479 IDSAGLVGIGMAPS
+479 
-493 EELDVAGDIR
+493 
-503 ASESFYADEGNAGA
+503 ASDAV
-517 PAYSFDGDADTGIF
+517 YSFTGDTNTGLFSPGADNVAIATGGF
-531 GSGAGDL
+531 
-538 AISTNGLQRLV
+538 QRLV

-558 GEPSPGQALD
+558 GEPTPGQALD

-639 ANGCAAGTSGS
+639 SNGCGAGTSGS

-681 VGSPRIS
+681 IGSPRIS

-703 YTQTWRWDS
+703 YTQTWNWDS
-712 LTTDNGLILGSSSIT
+712 LTTENGLRLGSNSVT
-727 SGSILNIA
+727 SGNVLSVVAN
-735 GTNTGAS
+735 NTSSDGS
-742 AAALNVSTTSTTSG
+742 AIHARANGSSGSSAIFAEATGTTSYGVEITHTHTVG
-756 ASAITGLASGAAGFV
+756 SAIHATSTGSNAAVFAANAVGKA
-771 TGVIGQSDSGSGR
+771 GVMGQSNYTTGMGF
-784 GVYGYA
+784 GGWF
-790 SATVGVNYGV
+790 ATY
-800 QAISNGSNGYGLFA
+800 STNGG
-814 RAASATGNTYGVY
+814 YGVY
-827 GDVNSPDGI
+827 GASVAASGTSYGVYGQANSADSY
-836 GGYFQNLAGG
+836 GGYFMNSADG
-846 WGLYSE
+846 WGLYTEDDFGLAANSY
-852 NDVGIGPNH
+852 I
-861 YLNWGTTRGTTG
+861 NWGTINSTVQGETG
-873 YGIRDNNGIMEI
+873 YGIRDNNGVIEM
-885 KNSSGTWS
+885 KNSGGSWS
-893 PISSSSSVGGAPG
+893 PISNSGSVGGAPG
-906 SDSQVVYNSAGTLG
+906 ADTQVVYNSGGTLG

-927 DRATARMGLG
+927 DRTTARMGLG
-937 VASPTG
+937 VAGPTG

-977 VGLVVLPD
+977 VGLVVLPN
-985 GNVGVGTTAPNLMS
+985 GNVGVGTTTPNLMS
-999 AAREFSVSTGLAS
+999 AARELSVSTGSAS

-1053 AIQFGVH
+1053 SIQFGVH

-1080 GDLAADAGLR
+1080 GDTAADAGLR

-1136 SPGFTWAEGS
+1136 SPGFTWTEGS

-1185 GAVDGNAIIF
+1185 GAANGDAIIF
-1195 DGTNWVVG
+1195 DGTNWVIG
-1203 TVGAGSIGAA
+1203 TVASDALSAA
-1213 GTDRQ
+1213 GADRQ
-1218 VQFNSNGALAADSRF
+1218 LQYNSNGKFSADANLIWTASNLL
-1233 VYTSAGDFIV
+1233 GV
-1243 GSYQFDDTTTGN
+1243 GS
-1255 EDARMVFN
+1255 
-1263 RSKGAFRAGRVALA
+1263 
-1277 QWDDANIGVNSA
+1277 ANPQTK
-1289 AFGLDTTAS
+1289 LD
-1298 GLASF
+1298 
-1303 ATGRAVT
+1303 
-1310 ASGSYSFVS
+1310 
-1319 GQTGTASGTYSV
+1319 
-1331 AMGRQNTASGIASV
+1331 
-1345 ALGHV
+1345 
-1350 TTASGANSFAAGNQT
+1350 
-1365 IASGLSSTAMG
+1365 
-1376 RSVVAGDGVALSGL
+1376 VAGTV
-1390 GDGSL
+1390 
-1395 ALGLI
+1395 
-1400 DDAVT
+1400 
-1405 ITTPSQVTGI
+1405 
-1415 QSMGIFMGDQDG
+1415 
-1427 LVVSANNQMSLL
+1427 
-1439 GGTMVIDPRV
+1439 
-1449 PATNLTADTTF
+1449 
-1460 EVEGTIKISYSNEAC
+1460 KISYSSEAC

-1581 FVYTSEGS
+1581 FVYTSAGDF
-1589 LIIGSSQMDDDSG
+1589 IVGSSQMDDT
-1602 SSDDNTKMFF
+1602 NTGNEDTRMFF
-1612 DKDNAAFRA
+1612 NKGKGAFRA
-1621 GFVGDDVFWDSANRG
+1621 GSVDGDQWDDANVGDMSI
-1636 WASVALGQNTTASG
+1636 ALGDRPTASG
-1650 QRAVAMGNFTQAT
+1650 FSSVAIGAGSMASEAFSVAIGT
-1663 GNQAFAVGE
+1663 GAWSAGANGLALGEGAQIGAFADGAAAVGRGA
-1672 NSIASG
+1672 IASG
-1678 DSSMAFGADTEA
+1678 EGSVAFGQWARSGALASATLGTMTTATGQNSMA
-1690 GGYAATALGSTSR
+1690 LGT
-1703 ALGNRSLASGSASFA
+1703 
-1718 GGENS
+1718 
-1723 TALGH
+1723 H
-1728 QTKASGYASTAMGTF
+1728 V
-1743 SMATGEASTAMGEGT
+1743 
-1758 MATGRYGIAMGLA
+1758 I
-1771 AVAGD
+1771 AGD
-1776 GLFVGSDPEQGS
+1776 GQYVGGDELNLALNST
-1788 QNPLVGEAT
+1788 VGEGA
-1797 MAIGLVTADNANN
+1797 MAIGLVTSASEVAMSNDYAR
-1810 FLTVFPKVTG
+1810 VTG
-1820 NQSLGI
+1820 DQSLGI
-1826 FMSAQEAVELADNN
+1826 FMGAQQAVDLQAGN

-1847 KMVIDP
+1847 GMVIDP
-1853 RVPASNL
+1853 RQPATNL

-1890 YMSSTDTFE
+1890 YMSNTDTFE

-1912 GGGTPGGVDT
+1912 GGVTPGGVDT

-2008 GATPGG
+2008 ATPGG

-2094 PGAAGATPGG
+2094 PGSAGATPGG

-2124 WNNAT
+2124 WDNAT
-2129 TTLGVTGR
+2129 TTLGVTGK

-2183 ENAACGG
+2183 ENATCGG
-2190 GGGGG
+2190 GGGTPAG
-2195 AISGLTAATATN
+2195 ANTQIQFNNSGAFGASANLTYNGTTLEATSATATT
-2207 SINNGNYTQTWNW
+2207 NGLLRAMSTVASGASYAIYGQAAST
-2220 DSLTT
+2220 DGRGIY
-2225 ETGLSLQSTSRT
+2225 GLALATS
-2237 TGALLS
+2237 GS
-2243 LSAPATAGAGVGLLN
+2243 TAG
-2258 INTTTTGGASVR
+2258 
-2270 GLSSIVT
+2270 
-2277 RNGGTSQNSSAVY
+2277 
-2290 GEINTVSG
+2290 
-2298 TNANGAA
+2298 
-2305 AVLGVSTGNAAAVS
+2305 
-2319 GVRGNHDGGGSGVMG
+2319 
-2334 TSVTGAAVFGTASD
+2334 VFGQANSD
-2348 TSASNKGVY
+2348 N
-2357 GSSAS
+2357 GS
-2362 SAGYG
+2362 
-2367 VQGEAT
+2367 
-2373 ALSGTNFGVHGSSA
+2373 
-2387 SATGYGVY
+2387 
-2395 GIATSTT
+2395 
-2402 GGAANYGV
+2402 
-2410 YGQSNGDTGRG
+2410 G
-2421 VYGLANSATGVAD
+2421 VYGLNLATTGMAN
-2434 GVFGQTNSTSGRGVY
+2434 
-2449 GLAVAGTGTTS
+2449 

-2473 ITGYAAGASGATS
+2473 VTGYAAGASGTTS
-2486 GVWGEAASTTGRGVF
+2486 GVWGEAASSTGRGVF
-2501 GYNPNASGI
+2501 GYNPSTSGV
-2510 GYGVYGQ
+2510 GQGVYGQ
-2517 SGSSAGY
+2517 SASTSGSGVYGTNTATSGSTVGVWGNAVSASGFGVYGNNTASGGTGIGGVANTGAGVAVWGSTTSTTAAATGVRGTASGASGATYGVYGSSSSATGY
-2524 GGYFTNTS
+2524 GGYFTNLS

-2584 DNVSG
+2584 DDVSG

-2599 VEKVFPELVRTAK
+2599 VEKVFPELVRTAS
-2612 DEMGTKSVNYSGFV
+2612 DEMGTKSVNYTGFV

-2648 SLKTEQVAMMD
+2648 SLKTEQVAMLS

-2678 IGKAGFGA
+2678 IGKAQMGVGLIA
-2686 GMVAGVIVI
+2686 GMI
-2695 LGGLGLAF
+2695 LMGGMGGIIHLVS
-2703 MWNNTGLRRRRRAE
+2703 RRRRKIN